1 MGHNPDTPDRT
12 WADTPDGPIPVAGF
26 LADNDIVVNCVLQD
40 PGAPL
45 VFVTEADLA
54 AFMWEA

>member
-1 MGHNPDTPDRT
+1 
-12 WADTPDGPIPVAGF
+12 VASF

-45 VFVTEADLA
+45 IFVTKRDLA
-54 AFMWEA
+54 AFAPGTLLVDVSCDE